1 MQVRKI
7 IIQINVSRL
16 NNQEETSCLFLFL
29 DGGAGQEPAVEGP
42 GALMLSFR
50 GWQSSPECEF

>member
-16 NNQEETSCLFLFL
+16 NNQEETSYIFLFL

-42 GALMLSFR
+42 RALMLSFR
-50 GWQSSPECEF
+50 GWQSST